1 MIYYKQDKQWLF
13 MAPKG
18 RIPSISVLST
28 KKHMVD
34 IIWSS
39 TYQIYS
45 RIFVLVYYAINNDS
59 SLDSIVQE
67 C

>member
-39 TYQIYS
+39 TYQI
-45 RIFVLVYYAINNDS
+45 FVLVYYAINNDS